1 MDVVNIYKKL
11 SDETFNLL
19 KTHDYVGYA
28 RNSDYLIELF
38 KHTVTKVNNLSN
50 SKIIKSFDDILE
62 ALLDNMYKDK
72 YYKETIELTNK
83 YLEVIKEIDTQKNY
97 NIYYPSA
104 IEKQV
109 RLIAKNE
116 IIEEIQEIENLVY
129 QINRIQRIRA
139 NEIVYY
145 NHLYYTSLHKNR
157 EISAE
162 DKVNLKRK
170 FLRWLI
176 GNINYGKDKSLKTS
190 SLKTIYA
197 YIRNFTL
204 NNEVGDFNL
213 LLDQVYTA
221 NKLSQNKNLDKIF
234 TVVFF
239 YIYYISIKEKDV
251 DTRTKE
257 NASLLFK
264 NGLKIEN
271 LKVIEV
277 IREFKI
283 SDIWSFYLELKEEF
297 SDFNWEVMKENEVK
311 SLQMD
316 AYFKEYFL
324 FLNLTLQQNIYITD
338 KRIFK
343 PLELEEI
350 RGLVKYFDN
359 EGFLL
364 ESFYDNFKDFLNLI
378 IDESVEKEKVFE
390 QIKVNN
396 AFGSLL
402 INTYKDRV
410 LINLSEFKK
419 NKIVLENIQND
430 IANIDEEFRKWAF
443 KDFYK
448 DAVSEDSNTLEVK
461 YILKVKID
469 VETYGE
475 NIIMVGKNSADT
487 IIGLY
492 ENYLMG
498 KLQRY
503 MEKLNLKFRDTDKI
517 SRTLKGLEELN
528 KKYDLEVNSKITSTN
543 FEQKFLA
550 FEDRGSIEN
559 YNFQMDKILMQQF
572 EFKAFEGQFY
582 LDKNLLELFN
592 FNLKM
597 ELKELEE
604 VEIEEE
610 LKKFKNEENI
620 YYIPIHN
627 GEINLT
633 LNRAEAVEYV
643 KNKNSILHII
653 FSGEISLLSEKIGF
667 VVQLNK

>member
-11 SDETFNLL
+11 SDETFSLL

-83 YLEVIKEIDTQKNY
+83 YLEVIEEIDNQKKY

-104 IEKQV
+104 IEKQI

-139 NEIVYY
+139 NDIVYY
-145 NHLYYTSLHKNR
+145 NQLYYISLHKNR

-176 GNINYGKDKSLKTS
+176 SNINYNNDKSLKTS

-204 NNEVGDFNL
+204 NDELGDFNL

-221 NKLSQNKNLDKIF
+221 NKLSQNRNSDKIF

-251 DTRTKE
+251 DARTKE

-264 NGLKIEN
+264 NELKIEN

-283 SDIWSFYLELKEEF
+283 SDIWSFYLELKKEF
-297 SDFNWEVMKENEVK
+297 SDFNWEIMKENEVK

-324 FLNLTLQQNIYITD
+324 FLNLILQQNIYITD

-359 EGFLL
+359 KGFLL
-364 ESFYDNFKDFLNLI
+364 ASFYDNFKDFLNLI
-378 IDESVEKEKVFE
+378 MDEAVEKEKVFE

-410 LINLSEFKK
+410 LTNLREFKK
-419 NKIVLENIQND
+419 NEKVLENIQND
-430 IANIDEEFRKWAF
+430 IANIDKEFGKWAF

-448 DAVSEDSNTLEVK
+448 DAINEDSNKLVVK
-461 YILKVKID
+461 NILKVKID
-469 VETYGE
+469 VENYGE
-475 NIIMVGKNSADT
+475 NVILVGRNLADT
-487 IIGLY
+487 IVGIY

-498 KLQRY
+498 KLQIY
-503 MEKLNLKFRDTDKI
+503 TEKINLKFRDTDKI
-517 SRTLKGLEELN
+517 SRILRNIEELN
-528 KKYDLEVNSKITSTN
+528 KKYALAVNSKITSTN
-543 FEQKFLA
+543 FEQKFFA
-550 FEDRGSIEN
+550 FEDRGSIDN
-559 YNFQMDKILMQQF
+559 YNFKMNKILMQQR
-572 EFKAFEGQFY
+572 EFKQFEGQFY
-582 LDKNLLELFN
+582 LDGNLLELFN
-592 FNLKM
+592 FILNVGLR
-597 ELKELEE
+597 ELEE

-610 LKKFKNEENI
+610 LDEFKSEGDI
-620 YYIPIHN
+620 YQIPTYN
-627 GEINLT
+627 GKINLI
-633 LNRAEAVEYV
+633 LNKDEAVEYV
-643 KNKNSILHII
+643 KNKNYMLDIIL
-653 FSGEISLLSEKIGF
+653 SGEINLLSDRIGS
-667 VVQLNK
+667 VVQLDN